1 MSFLNNFNKN
11 RKRKLKLFK
20 NLYKIKKLKIGKRGQ
35 SGRNNHGKIT
45 LYNRGGGLKTNYII
59 IDLLRNYKFF
69 WNVSAILLS
78 IEYDA
83 NRTNYISLILYSNG
97 FLSFIPHVHTLK
109 IGQSL
114 KVGIYSDYIGSRYPL
129 ENAIMNQKYSQ
140 VSFFARAAG
149 TFIKF
154 LGVISDQEIKLMM
167 PSGQYKL
174 ISKRYLG
181 TYGIN
186 SNIYH
191 YLNFFFKAGQR
202 RLLNKRPNVRGVAMN
217 PVDHPHGG
225 GEGKSSG
232 GRISVSPWGIYTK
245 GYKRLKKKKIYRFK
259 NYFFL
264 NEKKSFNFIKSYSIF
279 LKNNLLFK
287 PILKNKIYK
296 IIKLKKNSKYNLY
309 KKKAKIKKLFKSLNI
324 SDKNKLVFK
333 DIKTIEPLFFLE
345 KEKKIDFCINQNF
358 NTKFGQIQKKINLL
372 FLELSLKEN
381 KKYTINLI
389 NILFIYLLFISFK
402 NKQQEGSYWIKY
414 LKKNYIYMFF
424 FFNFLKKKEELF
436 VYNIKRNIKK
446 YKKIIL
452 RFNYKQNIFKKFT
465 EVLKEKKNKKKN
477 IYIRNIINFSNF
489 YFLNSKDFS
498 FLKWKSLLFNSIK
511 FPYFLIRKRN
521 NIKRLNYNLI
531 FLYYFF
537 YCINKLNKNNYLHY
551 YYYNF
556 VLISS
561 INSKYINYFKY
572 IFLKKEKKNLQIYYN
587 SFNMYNKFFS
597 LNNKKQLKKKIFLYN
612 KVFIINKKKIFFLKK
627 TFIKLWKSLVYLK
640 KKNFKLKYAK
650 LSYYFYLCNNL
661 FIFRNNLF
669 KNNLNKKILQQYLK
683 IANFL
688 IYLSYLTTNLNKN
701 IIYNILNK
709 NLNIFC
715 IKKQSFFLL
724 EKKNI
729 ITYFS
734 SWKKKRKK
742 KKF

>member
-245 GYKRLKKKKIYRFK
+245 GYKRLKKKK
-259 NYFFL
+259 
-264 NEKKSFNFIKSYSIF
+264 
-279 LKNNLLFK
+279 
-287 PILKNKIYK
+287 
-296 IIKLKKNSKYNLY
+296 
-309 KKKAKIKKLFKSLNI
+309 NI
-324 SDKNKLVFK
+324 
-333 DIKTIEPLFFLE
+333 
-345 KEKKIDFCINQNF
+345 
-358 NTKFGQIQKKINLL
+358 
-372 FLELSLKEN
+372 
-381 KKYTINLI
+381 
-389 NILFIYLLFISFK
+389 
-402 NKQQEGSYWIKY
+402 
-414 LKKNYIYMFF
+414 
-424 FFNFLKKKEELF
+424 
-436 VYNIKRNIKK
+436 
-446 YKKIIL
+446 
-452 RFNYKQNIFKKFT
+452 
-465 EVLKEKKNKKKN
+465 
-477 IYIRNIINFSNF
+477 
-489 YFLNSKDFS
+489 
-498 FLKWKSLLFNSIK
+498 
-511 FPYFLIRKRN
+511 
-521 NIKRLNYNLI
+521 
-531 FLYYFF
+531 
-537 YCINKLNKNNYLHY
+537 
-551 YYYNF
+551 
-556 VLISS
+556 
-561 INSKYINYFKY
+561 
-572 IFLKKEKKNLQIYYN
+572 
-587 SFNMYNKFFS
+587 
-597 LNNKKQLKKKIFLYN
+597 
-612 KVFIINKKKIFFLKK
+612 
-627 TFIKLWKSLVYLK
+627 
-640 KKNFKLKYAK
+640 
-650 LSYYFYLCNNL
+650 
-661 FIFRNNLF
+661 
-669 KNNLNKKILQQYLK
+669 
-683 IANFL
+683 
-688 IYLSYLTTNLNKN
+688 
-701 IIYNILNK
+701 
-709 NLNIFC
+709 
-715 IKKQSFFLL
+715 
-724 EKKNI
+724 
-729 ITYFS
+729 
-734 SWKKKRKK
+734 
-742 KKF
+742 